1 MKRFEPLPLGRLPH
15 FGFVTVF
22 VVFLL
27 ALYVPI
33 LTLIAFSFT
42 ASRFP
47 FYPIRQ
53 WSTRWYSELWND
65 PSFFAALANSLMV
78 SGTAAIT
85 ATALGFLGSYALVR
99 GRFPGRA
106 LIASFMILPIGV
118 PLVLLALSLRI
129 YFVSIG
135 VSFGLFAIFL
145 GHLVYMLPLSVLIMR
160 GRMLSFPWSLE
171 EAAHDL
177 GASRLRIIV
186 EIVLPWMWPAIIA
199 SVLLNFTFS
208 FDEFIIAWFLM
219 GFDQTLPIKIW
230 VDLLMTYNP
239 TVNVIG
245 TFVFIISLTLAFLAQ
260 LAIRR
265 R

>member
-1 MKRFEPLPLGRLPH
+1 MKRFEPLPLGRLPRLGLITL
-15 FGFVTVF
+15 FAL
-22 VVFLL
+22 FLL

-42 ASRFP
+42 ANRFP

-53 WSTRWYSELWND
+53 WSTRWYSDLWNNPTFFD
-65 PSFFAALANSLMV
+65 ALGNSFIV
-78 SGTAAIT
+78 SGSAAFT
-85 ATALGFLGSYALVR
+85 ATLLGFLGSYALVR

-118 PLVLLALSLRI
+118 PLVLLALSLRM

-135 VSFGLFAIFL
+135 LSFGLFAIFL

-186 EIVLPWMWPAIIA
+186 EILLPSMLPAILA

-219 GFDQTLPIKIW
+219 SFDQTLPIKIW
-230 VDLLMTYNP
+230 TDLLMTYNP

-245 TFVFIISLTLAFLAQ
+245 TFVFIISISLAFLAQ
-260 LAIRR
+260 LAISRR
-265 R
+265 